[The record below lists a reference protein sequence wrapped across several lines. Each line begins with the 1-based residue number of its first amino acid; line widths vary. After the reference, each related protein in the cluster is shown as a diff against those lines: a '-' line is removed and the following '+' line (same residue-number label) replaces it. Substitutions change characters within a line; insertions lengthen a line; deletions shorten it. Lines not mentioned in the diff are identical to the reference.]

1 MSTRLARSVST
12 NWLNF
17 AVNVLISFFLAPFV
31 VRHLGSV
38 YYGIWAVALQFTGY
52 IYLLDFGVRES
63 VVRYTSKYVARKQHS
78 RLSQTL
84 TVAMIVYMPIMLAAL
99 LLTAVG
105 VWGMPHWFDID
116 PQYSTAA
123 RWAVFFV
130 GLTIAQ
136 TFLFNVFSGILIG
149 LHRND
154 VTNLI
159 SIVVALVRT
168 GAIVAFLSAGYG
180 LITLSAVQFAAA
192 LIMGAVTAIVAL
204 RALRIAGVRFS
215 LKLPRKRRFVAIS
228 RRVFGYGFF
237 VLVNNIGQ
245 KTIQASSAI
254 IVAAFLPL
262 TSVTYYA
269 IAGSLVDPLRNL
281 LATTAHA
288 FSPVA
293 SHYHTLRDTE
303 QLQRMFLSGTRLTV
317 LVALPITL
325 TFCFLGRDFIGL
337 WMGHEFMG
345 PSGAVLV
352 VLAVT
357 QLISAPHFVMTTLLY
372 GTSKHRIIAVL
383 RIGEAIVNVALSIV
397 LVQSMGLIGV
407 ALGTLIPHAIVVLLI
422 LPVRVCPIV
431 ALPVR
436 TYLMSTYGR
445 PLLAAI
451 PFGVGAWYLARE
463 YPPTNFLLFFG
474 EVAALSAIYAGTAWF
489 VAMTLEDRARVL
501 RMTGLAKKRAA

>member
-1 MSTRLARSVST
+1 MTTRLARSVST

-31 VRHLGSV
+31 VRHLGSI
-38 YYGIWAVALQFTGY
+38 YYGIWAVALQVTGY

-63 VVRYTSKYVARKQHS
+63 VVRYTSKYVARKQHT

-84 TVAMIVYMPIMLAAL
+84 TVAMIVYLPIMLIAL
-99 LLTAVG
+99 LVTALC
-105 VWGMPHWFDID
+105 VWGLPHWFDID
-116 PQYSTAA
+116 PKYATEA
-123 RWAVFFV
+123 RWAVLFV

-159 SIVVALVRT
+159 AIIVALLRT
-168 GAIVAFLSAGYG
+168 VAIVAFLAAGYG

-192 LIMGAVTAIVAL
+192 AVMGIVTAVVAL
-204 RALRIAGVRFS
+204 RALRLAGVRFS
-215 LKLPRKRRFVAIS
+215 LKLPRRRRFTAIA
-228 RRVFGYGFF
+228 RRVLGYGFF

-245 KTIQASSAI
+245 KTIQASSVV

-293 SHYHTLRDTE
+293 SHYHTLRESE
-303 QLQRMFLSGTRLTV
+303 QLRRMFLTGTRLTA

-325 TFCFLGRDFIGL
+325 AFCFLGRDFIGM

-345 PSGAVLV
+345 PSGS
-352 VLAVT
+352 VLAVLAIT
-357 QLISAPHFVMTTLLY
+357 QMISAPHFVMTTLLY
-372 GTSKHRIIAVL
+372 GISRPRVIAVL
-383 RIGEAIVNVALSIV
+383 RVCEAIANLALSIT
-397 LVQSMGLIGV
+397 LAQTMGLVGV
-407 ALGTLIPHAIVVLLI
+407 ALGTLIPHAIVVLI
-422 LPVRVCPIV
+422 VLPLRVCPIV
-431 ALPVR
+431 GLSVG
-436 TYLMSTYGR
+436 TYYMSTYGR
-445 PLLAAI
+445 PLLAAV
-451 PFGVGAWYLARE
+451 PFAAGAWAVATYH
-463 YPPTNFLLFFG
+463 PPKNFLEFFALVG
-474 EVAALSAIYAGTAWF
+474 ALSAVYLASAWF
-489 VAMTLEDRARVL
+489 VAMTGEDRARFKGIFG
-501 RMTGLAKKRAA
+501 RLAAAR